1 MNTVTKAGDCRGFT
15 LLEALIAVFISG
27 LVIAASFQFFTKV
40 SHQSEVQYD
49 VSEMQNLCRISM
61 SEIRKTL
68 RSAGYM
74 LAGHP
79 PYEINGDSL
88 SVYYAGTQ
96 PVDTTLYFL
105 EEYPDSAYL
114 SIPGLPSG
122 MLLYDLMK
130 QTNSDPPAICADFV
144 SNMAFTQMDPSNI
157 LVSITTQVPRGDDT
171 YSTNNGFRTFSLTER
186 VNMRNVN

>member
-1 MNTVTKAGDCRGFT
+1 MYTVTKAGDCRGFT
-15 LLEALIAVFISG
+15 LLEALIALFIGG
-27 LVIAASFQFFTKV
+27 LVIGASFQFFTKV

-105 EEYPDSAYL
+105 EEYSDSVYQ

-122 MLLYDLMK
+122 MILYYLMK
-130 QTNSDPPAICADFV
+130 QTNSDPSSVCVDFV
-144 SNMAFTQMDPSNI
+144 SKMNFTQIDTSNI

-171 YSTNNGFRTFSLTER
+171 YSKNDGFRTFSLTER